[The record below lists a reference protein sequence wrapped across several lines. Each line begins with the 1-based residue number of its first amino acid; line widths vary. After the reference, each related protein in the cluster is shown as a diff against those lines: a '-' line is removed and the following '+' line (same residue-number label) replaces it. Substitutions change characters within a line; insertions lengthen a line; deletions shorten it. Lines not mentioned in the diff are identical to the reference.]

1 MGDEKPEEPKIIVDD
16 DWKSQVAAEKEKLRK
31 EVDKQEKSGGKPQ
44 MPPASFATLLSM
56 LATQVMASLGQFPDP
71 TDGKTHV
78 DKVIAK
84 HLIDTIAM
92 LEEKTKGN
100 LSEDEAKMLD
110 ELLHQMRIL
119 FVSVR
124 EKPAEAEKPKSKI
137 ELP

>member
-1 MGDEKPEEPKIIVDD
+1 MSEEKRDDPKIIIDD
-16 DWKSQVAAEKEKLRK
+16 DWKSQVEAEKEKLRK
-31 EVDKQEKSGGKPQ
+31 EMEQQEKSGGKQ
-44 MPPASFATLLSM
+44 QLPAASLATLLST

-71 TDGKTHV
+71 VDGKMHV
-78 DKVIAK
+78 NKPIAK

-110 ELLHQMRIL
+110 DLLHQMRIL

-124 EKPAEAEKPKSKI
+124 EQPAEEEKPKSKL